1 METSVLSFSLFSED
15 DVYLFRLGKHF
26 RLYEKFGSRA
36 VEGKSGIYFAVWAP
50 FAAKVSVTGDF
61 NGWNHDSHALLPRW
75 DSSGIW
81 EGLIPEA
88 QVGQLYKYAIAD
100 KNGSVFLK
108 GDPFAFSWEQN
119 RDAASRITD
128 IRFFWEDSALQ
139 QKKFDFENEPV
150 AVYEMH
156 LGSWMRNPEEPARFL
171 SYREIAERLIPYL
184 QKMQF
189 THVEFM
195 PVMEHPFEPSWGYQ
209 VTGFYAANSR
219 FGPPQDLMYLID
231 KLHLAGFGV
240 ILDWVPAHF
249 PADANGLHCF
259 DGTFLYEH
267 EDSRKGFHP
276 EWNTYIFNYH
286 RPEVRSFLLSNAF
299 FWLDAY
305 HADGLRVDA
314 VTSMLHLDYAR
325 QPGEWE
331 PNEMGGNVNLAAL
344 TFLQELNQAVKKHFP
359 EALMIAEESS
369 DFPKLTHPVEQ
380 GGVGFSMKWMMGWMH
395 DTLAYFKVHT
405 EQRKDFHQKITFTG
419 MYMFNEHYMIPLS
432 HDEVVHGKASL
443 IYKMP
448 GDEWQKFANL
458 RVMLAYMYT
467 LPGANL
473 LFMGG
478 EFGQTREWRFQD
490 SLDWHLLEFP
500 MHRGLQDFVSELNQ
514 LYCREKALHTRQ
526 FSPESFRWVEADDA
540 ANSVFVYEKKAKAE
554 GERLLIILN
563 MRPQPLDYSIQGKQ
577 FYPTELVLNSDSA
590 QFGGSDYPVSF
601 SYEEQED
608 LFKTQ
613 LPPLAVVVLKK
624 VKKTEL

>member
-1 METSVLSFSLFSED
+1 MDSRVLPFTLFSED
-15 DVYLFRLGKHF
+15 DVYLFRTGKHF

-36 VEGKSGIYFAVWAP
+36 VEGKGGIYFAVWAP
-50 FAAKVSVTGDF
+50 FASKVSVTGDF
-61 NGWNHDSHALLPRW
+61 NGWNDDAHPLWPRW

-81 EGLIPEA
+81 EGFIPEA
-88 QVGQLYKYAIAD
+88 QVGQLYKYAVTGKDGQI
-100 KNGSVFLK
+100 FLK

-128 IRFFWEDSALQ
+128 IRFFWKDSDWQ
-139 QKKFDFENEPV
+139 QKKFDFENEPM
-150 AVYEMH
+150 AVYELH
-156 LGSWMRNPEEPARFL
+156 LGSWMRNPEEPTRFL
-171 SYREIAERLIPYL
+171 SYGEIAERLIPYL

-189 THVEFM
+189 THVEFL

-209 VTGFYAANSR
+209 ITGFYAANSR
-219 FGPPQDLMYLID
+219 FGAPQDLMYLVEA
-231 KLHLAGFGV
+231 LHLAGFGV

-249 PADANGLHCF
+249 PVDANGLHRF

-276 EWNTYIFNYH
+276 EWNTFIFNYH
-286 RPEVRSFLLSNAF
+286 RPEVCSFLLSNAF
-299 FWLDAY
+299 FWLEAY

-331 PNEMGGNVNLAAL
+331 PNELGGNVNLAAL

-359 EALMIAEESS
+359 KALMIAEESA

-380 GGVGFSMKWMMGWMH
+380 GGVGFAMKWMMGWMH
-395 DTLAYFKVHT
+395 DTLAYFKALP
-405 EQRKDFHQKITFTG
+405 EQRGSFHQKITFTG

-458 RVMLAYMYT
+458 RVVLAYMYT

-490 SLDWHLLEFP
+490 SLDWHLLEFS
-500 MHRGLQDFVSELNQ
+500 MHRGLQNFVSELNQ
-514 LYCREKALHTRQ
+514 LYRREKALHTRQ
-526 FSPESFRWVEADDA
+526 FLPESFRWVEADDA
-540 ANSVFVYEKKAKAE
+540 ANALFVYERKGKSE
-554 GERLLIILN
+554 EDRLLIFLN
-563 MRPQPLDYSIQGKQ
+563 MRPQPINYSIKGKQ
-577 FYPTELVLNSDSA
+577 LYPAEMTLNSDSA
-590 QFGGSDYPVSF
+590 QYGGSDFPVIF
-601 SYEEQED
+601 SYEERED
-608 LFKTQ
+608 LFKIQ